1 MKKILLKT
9 FLLTSLVFPMLLSLA
24 IFSIGYAKADTAIN
38 VSVCQIMNTP
48 TISVDN
54 TGTSLNISG
63 NSGEQ
68 TLVTEHLFRD
78 SNEVANFN
86 TDMQGN
92 YSISTDLLIG
102 SHNYMIKS
110 IDGCNTTKTSETLT
124 VSHSGG
130 LGGIIEVIRNTFFS
144 QINTINSPINET
156 SKVLTN
162 MSGTT
167 S

>member
-9 FLLTSLVFPMLLSLA
+9 FLLTTLVFPMLLSLA

-78 SNEVANFN
+78 SNEVA
-86 TDMQGN
+86 
-92 YSISTDLLIG
+92 
-102 SHNYMIKS
+102 
-110 IDGCNTTKTSETLT
+110 
-124 VSHSGG
+124 
-130 LGGIIEVIRNTFFS
+130 
-144 QINTINSPINET
+144 
-156 SKVLTN
+156 
-162 MSGTT
+162 
-167 S
+167 